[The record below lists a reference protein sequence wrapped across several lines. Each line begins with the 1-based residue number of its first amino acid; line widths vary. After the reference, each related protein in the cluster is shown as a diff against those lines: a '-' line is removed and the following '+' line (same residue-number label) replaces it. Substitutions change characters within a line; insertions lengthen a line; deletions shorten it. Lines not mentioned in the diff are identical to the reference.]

1 MLTARLPVAL
11 ETQLNQYAATYGISK
26 SFVVQEALQDYLLRR
41 RDNPAPSSAATLP
54 NSATAL
60 RQRQANG
67 LLALSREL
75 AEKYPGVE
83 VDWREARDE
92 GRK

>member
-1 MLTARLPVAL
+1 MLTARLPLAL
-11 ETQLNQYAATYGISK
+11 ETQLNHYAATYGMSK
-26 SFVVQEALQDYLLRR
+26 SFVVQEAIQDYLLRR
-41 RDNPAPSSAATLP
+41 RDPASAAAVSKP
-54 NSATAL
+54 ARAP
-60 RQRQANG
+60 RQHQTNG

>member
-11 ETQLNQYAATYGISK
+11 ETQLNHYAATYGMSK
-26 SFVVQEALQDYLLRR
+26 SFVVQEAIQDYLLRR
-41 RDNPAPSSAATLP
+41 RDPASAAAMSEP
-54 NSATAL
+54 AL
-60 RQRQANG
+60 AARQHPTNG

-75 AEKYPGVE
+75 ADKYPGVE

>member
-11 ETQLNQYAATYGISK
+11 ETQLNHYAATYGMSK
-26 SFVVQEALQDYLLRR
+26 SFVVQEAIQDYLLRR
-41 RDNPAPSSAATLP
+41 STAPSSAATLP
-54 NSATAL
+54 QPATAPS
-60 RQRQANG
+60 QHQTNG

-75 AEKYPGVE
+75 ADKYPGVE